1 MINSVR
7 NTVLSILNKN
17 NYGYISPSDFNLF
30 AKQAQMDIFENYFFQ
45 YNYQIN
51 KENARQ
57 SGTGYANLKQGNEE
71 VIDYFSTTSKL
82 TIVAATNTFNL
93 PLDYYLLNKILYDAQ
108 ATPSVPLKEMER
120 VSQKKITLLLNS
132 NITSPNILYPA
143 YTMEA
148 NLLTAY
154 PTTINAQDDV
164 VCQYVRYPLDPKWTY
179 IDVPSSTG
187 EPLFSP
193 TAVDYQD
200 FELPESDEPT
210 LVVRILEYAGL
221 SIRETEVVKV
231 AAGMDAREN
240 TSEQ

>member
-1 MINSVR
+1 
-7 NTVLSILNKN
+7 
-17 NYGYISPSDFNLF
+17 
-30 AKQAQMDIFENYFFQ
+30 
-45 YNYQIN
+45 
-51 KENARQ
+51 
-57 SGTGYANLKQGNEE
+57 
-71 VIDYFSTTSKL
+71 
-82 TIVAATNTFNL
+82 
-93 PLDYYLLNKILYDAQ
+93 
-108 ATPSVPLKEMER
+108 MER